1 MYLLILFIQFCY
13 LRIQKKKKKLI
24 KIIDFSEIKKK
35 KNFDYEE
42 WILFINN
49 FEKLCKL

>member
-13 LRIQKKKKKLI
+13 LRIQKKKLI
-24 KIIDFSEIKKK
+24 KIIDFSKIKKK